1 MLESLV
7 ASILNRFLK
16 NYVSNLNY
24 DQLKIGIWN
33 GEVNLRNLK
42 LRRDALD
49 KLDLPINVSEGSYL
63 GELTLIIPWSNLRNE
78 PVKVIIDHVY
88 LLAEPKNESTVTV
101 EEEEERAQELKRR
114 RLSTAEMLE
123 SPEAQADQKKDNK
136 GSDGFITQLTNKIVD
151 NLQFTMKNIHIRY
164 EDKISDPGHPFA
176 AGITL
181 KELSALSTDEEWVP
195 KFII

>member
-1 MLESLV
+1 
-7 ASILNRFLK
+7 
-16 NYVSNLNY
+16 
-24 DQLKIGIWN
+24 
-33 GEVNLRNLK
+33 
-42 LRRDALD
+42 
-49 KLDLPINVSEGSYL
+49 
-63 GELTLIIPWSNLRNE
+63 
-78 PVKVIIDHVY
+78 
-88 LLAEPKNESTVTV
+88 
-101 EEEEERAQELKRR
+101 
-114 RLSTAEMLE
+114 MLE

-195 KFII
+195 KFISEPTNTINKVKKKKHFLM